1 MMNIQ
6 EKIADPSL
14 MASLSRHPEME
25 LIRAYEGNSLAFFGL
40 FPQNLHFLTPDGVVN
55 YRLANKVAVVLGDPV
70 CAPEAIEKVIESFLD
85 FCARSHW
92 RVAFYQASPAYLSA
106 YHALGLHS
114 FKMGEE
120 AVLNPQTFTLH
131 GSALANVRTSARRA
145 ERDGTSIQWFE
156 GVPPTTVMQQLE
168 NVSLTWLERKAGKQ
182 SSETG
187 FSTGRLDDVIA
198 GATLAENIAS
208 LSPSAF
214 PGNAPRFVTAVV
226 TTSAG
231 TACAFVTF
239 TPIYAA
245 PWGEGTCLE
254 TLGWGWSLDLMR
266 RTPDAPPGVMELLLV
281 RALER
286 FRSSGAQVVNL
297 GLVAL
302 ADTCQEMTP
311 GQRYLMSGVFLLILN
326 VLLWCFPTTNALVLV
341 IYNSFAYGG
350 GGITSFFLNKYWT
363 FRQRQRTTRKV
374 VLRFAILLACE
385 ILYSNILVWLA
396 GKMLH
401 PLISNPILWG
411 NASKLLAVAG
421 SAILSYAGM
430 RFWAFAGHS
439 RDLPKQEAEPAPLAA
454 SKVPEAAQPRS

>member
-1 MMNIQ
+1 MRIWVPLCYSEAVPGSWQFLAEWIYIMMNIQ
-6 EKIADPSL
+6 EKIVDTSL
-14 MASLSRHPEME
+14 MASLSHPEME
-25 LIRAYEGNSLAFFGL
+25 LIRAYGGNSLAFFGL
-40 FPQNLHFLTPDGVVN
+40 FPQNLHFLTLDGVVN

-70 CAPEAIEKVIESFLD
+70 CAPEASEKVIESFLD
-85 FCARSHW
+85 FCAHSHW
-92 RVAFYQASPAYLSA
+92 RVAFYQTSFAYLSA

-131 GSALANVRTSARRA
+131 GSVLANVRTSARRA
-145 ERDGTSIQWFE
+145 ERDGVSIQWFE

-226 TTSAG
+226 TTRAG
-231 TACAFVTF
+231 IACAFVTF

-245 PWGEGTCLE
+245 PLGEGTCLE
-254 TLGWGWSLDLMR
+254 ARGWGWSLDLMR
-266 RTPDAPPGVMELLLV
+266 RTPDAPPGVMELLLA
-281 RALER
+281 RALEH

-311 GQRYLMSGVFLLILN
+311 GQRYLISGIFDRLHLLEGRESLFKFKQKFHPSWQSRYLVTSSTLALPQIALAILRLRNYRGGGVTRLMSG
-326 VLLWCFPTTNALVLV
+326 
-341 IYNSFAYGG
+341 
-350 GGITSFFLNKYWT
+350 
-363 FRQRQRTTRKV
+363 
-374 VLRFAILLACE
+374 
-385 ILYSNILVWLA
+385 
-396 GKMLH
+396 
-401 PLISNPILWG
+401 
-411 NASKLLAVAG
+411 
-421 SAILSYAGM
+421 
-430 RFWAFAGHS
+430 
-439 RDLPKQEAEPAPLAA
+439 PA
-454 SKVPEAAQPRS
+454 KREE